1 MKQIETAFLIGRAV
15 FLREAMRHAWTGSPV
30 DAGSSLASGYRAGW
44 THTANAATATSCKAA
59 K

>member
-15 FLREAMRHAWTGSPV
+15 FLREAMRHAWTGCLV
-30 DAGSSLASGYRAGW
+30 DAGCSLTSGHRADW
-44 THTANAATATSCKAA
+44 THTANAATVTSCKAA